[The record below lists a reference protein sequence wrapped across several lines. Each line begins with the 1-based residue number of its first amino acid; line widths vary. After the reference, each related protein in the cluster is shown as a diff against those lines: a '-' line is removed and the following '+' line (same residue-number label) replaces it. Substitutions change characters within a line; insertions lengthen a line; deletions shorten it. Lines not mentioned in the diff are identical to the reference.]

1 MTWKNQ
7 IEQIPRERIFTLLWE
22 KAEVTQL
29 PRGGWTMEVPIEES
43 GSTLY
48 WETFSTKGRA
58 EIALAEKQDAG
69 RQLELGV

>member
-7 IEQIPRERIFTLLWE
+7 IEQSPRERKKYSLLWE
-22 KAEVTQL
+22 TAKVIQL
-29 PRGGWTMEVPIEES
+29 PHRGWTVSVPIET

-48 WETFSTKGRA
+48 WGMFSTQGRA

-69 RQLELGV
+69 MQLELGT